1 MKKTL
6 TGAVLGLLALVPAL
20 SGAGASPPASLTG
33 LSPGEILSTS
43 LAAARAKGSATTIGA
58 TTVLGVHLRE
68 TTTSGLRSGY
78 GYENVNGHEGAV
90 VFLHGVVYAKLD
102 AYLVKLDYGTP
113 DRAVANRWISL
124 TRASKYYTALA
135 EGIAFPSVLQQM
147 HPTGALTTTPVAT
160 TDGVATIGVTGGINP
175 ALDTASGSET
185 LYVATTAPFLPVE
198 AVVKESQAGV
208 RATITLTP
216 KNWGVHVTVVAPRGF
231 TSITKT
237 ALG

>member
-1 MKKTL
+1 MKSTL
-6 TGAVLGLLALVPAL
+6 TGAVLGLLALVPPL
-20 SGAGASPPASLTG
+20 SGAGASPPASFTG
-33 LSPGEILSTS
+33 LSPSEILSTS
-43 LAAARAKGSATTIGA
+43 LTAARAKGSATTIGA

-68 TTTSGLRSGY
+68 TTTSGRRSGY
-78 GYENVNGHEGAV
+78 GYESVNGHGGTV

-102 AYLVKLDYGTP
+102 AYLVKLDFGTP
-113 DRAVANRWISL
+113 DPAVANKWISL

-147 HPTGALTTTPVAT
+147 HPTGTLTTTPLT
-160 TDGVATIGVTGGINP
+160 TTEGVATIGVTGGVNP

-185 LYVATTAPFLPVE
+185 LYVATTAPFLPVKV
-198 AVVKESQAGV
+198 VVKVSQAGV
-208 RATITLTP
+208 HVTITLTP
-216 KNWGVHVTVVAPRGF
+216 KNWGVHVTVVAPRNF